1 MDKTK
6 IFKAL
11 ITDLIVLAEDLQELV
26 DVMSSAEEVSR
37 IAPETTDVKPEA
49 PFVTLEEVRAVL
61 AQKSHEGKGTEIKA
75 LLEKYGAQKLSSVNS
90 AQFGALLADAEAL

>member
-1 MDKTK
+1 MDKIK

-26 DVMSSAEEVSR
+26 DVMEITEQVTQ
-37 IAPETTDVKPEA
+37 APEAIEVKPET
-49 PFVTLEEVRAVL
+49 PPVTLEEVRAVL
-61 AQKSHEGKGTEIKA
+61 AQKSHEGKATEIKA
-75 LLEKYGAQKLSSVNS
+75 LLEKYGAQKLSSVDS

>member
-26 DVMSSAEEVSR
+26 DVMSLTEQVSQVS
-37 IAPETTDVKPEA
+37 ETTEVKPEA
-49 PFVTLEEVRAVL
+49 PPVTLEEVRAVL
-61 AQKSHEGKGTEIKA
+61 AEKSHEGKATEVKA
-75 LLEKYGAQKLSSVNS
+75 LLEKYGAQKLSSVDS

>member
-26 DVMSSAEEVSR
+26 DIMELAEQVSQVSVA
-37 IAPETTDVKPEA
+37 IEVKPEA
-49 PFVTLEEVRAVL
+49 PTVTLEEVRAVL
-61 AQKSHEGKGTEIKA
+61 AQKSNEGKATEIKA
-75 LLEKYGAQKLSSVNS
+75 LLEKYGAQKLSSVDS
-90 AQFGALLADAEAL
+90 AQFGALLVDAEAL

>member
-26 DVMSSAEEVSR
+26 DVMDLAEQVSQAVP
-37 IAPETTDVKPEA
+37 APIEVKPEA
-49 PFVTLEEVRAVL
+49 PTVTLEEVRAVL
-61 AQKSHEGKGTEIKA
+61 AQKSNEGKGTEIRA
-75 LLEKYGAQKLSSVNS
+75 LLEKYGAQKLSSVDS
-90 AQFGALLADAEAL
+90 AQFGALLVDAEAL

>member
-26 DVMSSAEEVSR
+26 DVMSLAEDVSQT
-37 IAPETTDVKPEA
+37 APEATQVKPEA
-49 PFVTLEEVRAVL
+49 PLVTLEEVRAVL
-61 AQKSHEGKGTEIKA
+61 AEKSHEGKATEIKA
-75 LLEKYGAQKLSSVNS
+75 LLEKYGAQKLSSVDS
-90 AQFGALLADAEAL
+90 AQFGALLVDAEAL